1 MVKLVWLVR
10 YGPYGLLVQSQS
22 QHTLLSLAKWVTP
35 QKIDGKTPSRL
46 KISQDFFIYNKVC
59 FCKPTSTISPTQNP
73 LQNQNSFAIKPQRI
87 LQNRNSSKLPE
98 PRIKKKKI
106 LLVSPKMETLC
117 LSHSHSHTGSI
128 LYTFKP
134 LTTTNQAFPLFFL
147 PCTNHLF
154 SSSLHLHRPS
164 PLRPCHASATPGPPP
179 DSDPPPGLDSL
190 FTFPQGLFVRM
201 CF

>member
-73 LQNQNSFAIKPQRI
+73 LQNQNSFAIKPQTI
-87 LQNRNSSKLPE
+87 LQNWNSSKLPE
-98 PRIKKKKI
+98 PRIKRKI
-106 LLVSPKMETLC
+106 LLVSPKMETLS
-117 LSHSHSHTGSI
+117 LSYSHSHASSI
-128 LYTFKP
+128 LYTYKP
-134 LTTTNQAFPLFFL
+134 LTTTNQAFPLFLL
-147 PCTNHLF
+147 PCTRSHSTNHLF
-154 SSSLHLHRPS
+154 CSSLHLHRPS
-164 PLRPCHASATPGPPP
+164 PLRPCHASGY
-179 DSDPPPGLDSL
+179 SNINIL
-190 FTFPQGLFVRM
+190 
-201 CF
+201 